1 MLKNNQ
7 KNRAA
12 GLGADTKANKAINS
26 GIGRFF
32 WMVKYTEGQEPG
44 FIWTSLAA
52 KTLDVVRVL
61 LPLHL
66 SSLVLKS
73 IFRGEKM
80 EYVFINV
87 ALLTAAYFLFT
98 VLSGYFQR
106 KEDYHYQRFMKKH
119 QVNKALAVLDMDYGE
134 SERDDVQNELIAL
147 KRTERT
153 VAMGIHTFQRGSSI
167 LFGNLI
173 CIAIGL
179 YLVRNL
185 FFSPAPRLAPL
196 MNWGLNIGYIG
207 LIFFLHYFAV
217 KVDLKAMK
225 MYADAIRNIFM
236 KNHRYLQ
243 QYSELLFDYKAGKD
257 IRFYSEALAKR
268 YNEVYRIRQGESYNA
283 LMRFFSSA
291 GAKRNLISTLI
302 SVLSALFVG
311 YRSLLGCV
319 AIADIFLCIGVL
331 EFLFRG
337 IEEMTSEFGKILS
350 SDSLRKKFIHLF
362 QDKKVWIEPDAQTDD
377 KINTDGEIEAADE
390 TETNAESE
398 SLSVSALEPA
408 LGLQSG
414 EKPNADGCLR
424 VPTVEFRHVSFKY
437 PNSDVLVLKDVNLK
451 IYGNQKLALVGLN
464 GSGKTTLI
472 KLLLGLYRP
481 TSGSILIDGEDS
493 LTWSAERFI
502 SYFSAVFQDFKLFSL
517 KIGENV
523 AASEEFDGERV
534 IDALEKTG
542 LSEFCEKNGIDG
554 YLYRDFEDGGIEIS
568 GGEAQKI
575 AMSRAIYHGGKFFV
589 LDEPTAALDPLSE
602 YEIYTHFGEI
612 TSENPAIYISH
623 RLSSCIFCDVVAV
636 MDKGQIVQIGTH
648 EQLLKDTGGVYAV
661 LWNAQAKHYKNQSK
675 QT

>member
-1 MLKNNQ
+1 M
-7 KNRAA
+7 
-12 GLGADTKANKAINS
+12 S
-26 GIGRFF
+26 GN
-32 WMVKYTEGQEPG
+32 TC
-44 FIWTSLAA
+44 SLA
-52 KTLDVVRVL
+52 
-61 LPLHL
+61 
-66 SSLVLKS
+66 
-73 IFRGEKM
+73 
-80 EYVFINV
+80 
-87 ALLTAAYFLFT
+87 
-98 VLSGYFQR
+98 
-106 KEDYHYQRFMKKH
+106 
-119 QVNKALAVLDMDYGE
+119 
-134 SERDDVQNELIAL
+134 
-147 KRTERT
+147 
-153 VAMGIHTFQRGSSI
+153 
-167 LFGNLI
+167 
-173 CIAIGL
+173 
-179 YLVRNL
+179 
-185 FFSPAPRLAPL
+185 
-196 MNWGLNIGYIG
+196 
-207 LIFFLHYFAV
+207 
-217 KVDLKAMK
+217 
-225 MYADAIRNIFM
+225 
-236 KNHRYLQ
+236 
-243 QYSELLFDYKAGKD
+243 
-257 IRFYSEALAKR
+257 
-268 YNEVYRIRQGESYNA
+268 
-283 LMRFFSSA
+283 
-291 GAKRNLISTLI
+291 LIS
-302 SVLSALFVG
+302 
-311 YRSLLGCV
+311 
-319 AIADIFLCIGVL
+319 
-331 EFLFRG
+331 
-337 IEEMTSEFGKILS
+337 
-350 SDSLRKKFIHLF
+350 
-362 QDKKVWIEPDAQTDD
+362 P
-377 KINTDGEIEAADE
+377 
-390 TETNAESE
+390 AESE
-398 SLSVSALEPA
+398 SLSAFVSEPA

-414 EKPNADGCLR
+414 GMPCAETQSK

-437 PNSDVLVLKDVNLK
+437 PNSDILVLKDVNLK

-523 AASEEFDGERV
+523 AALEDLDRER
-534 IDALEKTG
+534 ALEALKKTG